1 MVFLTFFT
9 CLYIQKPK
17 NSSSICSFGLFFPYS
32 FQWWHSSYLH
42 RPLSKTYQEVLRT
55 VFMSSTSS
63 PSRASKK
70 KSTKDLQ
77 EEITNLYNNICLFEK
92 GTKLFS
98 GNSYMFLASESSCH
112 NSLCTVWSSRT
123 FGATEPPNN
132 CIRFWNIPNRLF
144 DPPDLVNILY

>member
-9 CLYIQKPK
+9 CLDIQKPK
-17 NSSSICSFGLFFPYS
+17 NSSGIFFPLAFIFS
-32 FQWWHSSYLH
+32 WSSSYLH
-42 RPLSKTYQEVLRT
+42 RPLNKTYQEVLRT

-63 PSRASKK
+63 PSRANKK

-98 GNSYMFLASESSCH
+98 GNSYMFLSSESSCH
-112 NSLCTVWSSRT
+112 NSLCIVWSART
-123 FGATEPPNN
+123 FGATEPSNN
-132 CIRFWNIPNRLF
+132 CIHF
-144 DPPDLVNILY
+144 